1 PDGQTQVLQGDG
13 IDPSGVQ
20 GVVCG
25 AHNFK
30 VGDTV
35 IVTLPGAILPGNF
48 HIAAR
53 KTYGHTSAG
62 MIASEA
68 ALGLGAGHDGI
79 VVRSEGGLDPEPGNY
94 ILSLLRLDDYAAEIN
109 YTPDIGSVLTHHG

>member
-1 PDGQTQVLQGDG
+1 MRIPLSWLRLYTQLPAEATAESLMADLVKVGLEEEDVHRFELTGAIVVGKVSEKTPEEHSTGKTLNRRQVQVVPDGQTQARQGDG

-30 VGDTV
+30 VGDKV

-48 HIAAR
+48 
-53 KTYGHTSAG
+53 
-62 MIASEA
+62 
-68 ALGLGAGHDGI
+68 
-79 VVRSEGGLDPEPGNY
+79 
-94 ILSLLRLDDYAAEIN
+94 
-109 YTPDIGSVLTHHG
+109 